1 MSLIPVREY
10 TSAEEMMA
18 AYRARLR
25 PKQPVVA
32 LDLVTATE
40 PEPEPEP
47 TVKPVP
53 EPRRRDWI
61 DVTSPKAFKPATT
74 RIVLDVVSEA
84 TGISVAALCG
94 DQRVAAI
101 IRPRQIACWLMRQET
116 TRSLPQIG
124 RAMGG
129 RDHTTIMN
137 AIKRVDQMRERDEV
151 FSALVDDIR
160 DQVKARVAQ

>member
-10 TSAEEMMA
+10 ASAEEMMA

-25 PKQPVVA
+25 PKQPVVVLELESA
-32 LDLVTATE
+32 AEQE
-40 PEPEPEP
+40 PEPVVE
-47 TVKPVP
+47 PVP

-61 DVTSPKAFKPATT
+61 DVAIPKAFKPATT

-101 IRPRQIACWLMRQET
+101 IRPRQIACWIMRQET

-124 RAMGG
+124 QAMGG
-129 RDHTTIMN
+129 RDHTTILN
-137 AIKRVDQMRERDEV
+137 SIRRVDQIREQDEV
-151 FSALVDDIR
+151 FAALVDDIR

>member
-1 MSLIPVREY
+1 MSLIRVREY
-10 TSAEEMMA
+10 ASAEEMMA

-32 LDLVTATE
+32 LDLVTAAV
-40 PEPEPEP
+40 PEPEPAVEL
-47 TVKPVP
+47 VP

-61 DVTSPKAFKPATT
+61 EVASPQAFKPATT

-94 DQRVAAI
+94 DQRVTAI
-101 IRPRQIACWLMRQET
+101 IRPRQIACWIMRQET

-160 DQVKARVAQ
+160 EQVKARVAQ